1 MGELCN
7 VVKSIGADIGLAH
20 DGDAD
25 RIAAVDEKGRVA
37 EPDKLLALISAH
49 QVRKKGDIVVTTVDA
64 SGTVDECVGVK
75 KGNVIR
81 TKVGDVSVAAEIR
94 KRGAIFGGEPCGAWI
109 FPEVHLVPDGPL
121 AATKILELLDLTG
134 RRLFELLD
142 ELPEHQ
148 TVRKKIACPNEKK
161 AATMK
166 KFKERLRREFKG
178 ISDVLTIDGIR
189 FSFRDGSWAL
199 VRPSGTE
206 PYIRVTAGGER
217 EKSVEKVA
225 GQVTRILKSLV

>member
-1 MGELCN
+1 
-7 VVKSIGADIGLAH
+7 
-20 DGDAD
+20 
-25 RIAAVDEKGRVA
+25 
-37 EPDKLLALISAH
+37 
-49 QVRKKGDIVVTTVDA
+49 
-64 SGTVDECVGVK
+64 
-75 KGNVIR
+75 
-81 TKVGDVSVAAEIR
+81 
-94 KRGAIFGGEPCGAWI
+94 
-109 FPEVHLVPDGPL
+109 
-121 AATKILELLDLTG
+121 
-134 RRLFELLD
+134 ELLD

-225 GQVTRILKSLV
+225 GQATRILKSLV